1 MRIEKLKLFSLSL
14 VIIFMLGMVS
24 IPTIAVDNN
33 LIANYDPSF
42 ETGTYGAGM
51 TQTTAD
57 KVSGNFSG
65 SVIAGTYTQRF
76 FPAMLLPDT
85 KYTFS
90 VWVKA
95 LSPTNNAFIKLNY
108 KDASDDSA
116 KNAQIVVTGTPAPF
130 KKYSV
135 EFTTPSLVGTLDPY
149 NQFSIS
155 FYTTS
160 DILVDDVAVVDANFA
175 YDSYFTGNFKTK
187 SLNPSS
193 KLIEFTSSTNAV
205 DFKAFVDYVS
215 VPLVK
220 KNVGL
225 NYSLEIDLS
234 GYNSGDSL
242 EVTAFYTGPIGLI
255 DGINYIGGNDIIKPY
270 ILQDAPEEIP
280 TATLTPPTINTVTD
294 ISTSI
299 SGKAKY
305 DGFITV
311 LAGKKT
317 LEDLVVDGIW
327 KINLSSKLVAGTK
340 ISVNIFYDDLTSKNK
355 TIFVIPRT
363 PTVSAIKANAT
374 YVKGIATKSSVV
386 YAKIGAKN
394 FSAKANSK
402 GVFSIKTTKIKKYAS
417 VSVRSKA
424 GGQFSASKVVKAK

>member
-14 VIIFMLGMVS
+14 VIIFILGIVS
-24 IPTIAVDNN
+24 IPTVAIDNN
-33 LIANYDPSF
+33 LITNYDPSF
-42 ETGTYGAGM
+42 EAGTYGPEM
-51 TQTTAD
+51 TQSTAD
-57 KVSGNFSG
+57 KVTGNFSG
-65 SVIAGTYTQRF
+65 SVVAGTYSQKF

-85 KYTFS
+85 TYTFS
-90 VWVKA
+90 IWVKA
-95 LSPTNNAFIKLNY
+95 LSATNYALIKLNY

-116 KNAQIVVTGTPAPF
+116 KSAQIVVTGTPAPF

-135 EFTTPSLVGTLDPY
+135 EFTTPSLVGTLDAW

-175 YDSYFTGNFKTK
+175 YDSSFTGSFKTK
-187 SLNPSS
+187 TLNPAS
-193 KLIEFTSSTNAV
+193 KIIEFSSSTNDV

-220 KNVGL
+220 KNTGL

-242 EVTAFYTGPIGLI
+242 EVTAFYTGPLGLI
-255 DGINYIGGNDIIKPY
+255 EGVNYLGGNDIIKPY

-305 DGFITV
+305 DGFISI
-311 LAGKKT
+311 LAGKKM

-327 KINLSSKLVAGTK
+327 KISLSSKLVAGTK

-363 PTVSAIKANAT
+363 PTVSAIKGNAT
-374 YVKGIATKSSVV
+374 YVKGTATKASVV
-386 YAKIGAKN
+386 YAKIGTKT

-402 GVFSIKTTKIKKYAS
+402 GVFSIKTTKIKKYS
-417 VSVRSKA
+417 NVSVRSKA